1 MRIPVAIGFVFLQ
14 SICFSQKND
23 TLVLR
28 NLADNVLQQGTV
40 YSNLRYLCKQIG
52 ARPSGSANA
61 QKAVEATAKMLKDA
75 GADTVYLQPC
85 MVTHWVRGEKEKATI
100 SIGSQSKDL
109 HVCALGGSIATPAQ
123 GIKAEIIEVR
133 SFDELDQLPKEKVQ
147 GKIVFFNYPMRPELV
162 LGGYGDAVRYR
173 AGGATAAAKKG
184 AVACMVRSVTHAL
197 DYNPHTGSLRYD
209 TTITKIPALACSTMD
224 AVWLDSIMKNNS
236 AKVFLNIKMNCETLP
251 DAPSFNVIGEI
262 KGSEKPDEI
271 LTAGGHLDSWDL
283 AEGAHDDG
291 TGVMQSIEVI
301 RALKASGIRPK
312 RTVRAVMF
320 MNEENGAKG
329 AAKYDAIAIQKN
341 EHHVFAIESDEGGFA
356 AVVLNLDGKPEQAE
370 KMRSW
375 LPLFKP
381 YGVYDMPDG
390 HGGTDIGPLKNTG
403 AMLCGLGP
411 NSQRYFDVH
420 HSPIDVFEN
429 VNKRELELGAIN
441 MAAIIYLVS
450 EYGL

>member
-1 MRIPVAIGFVFLQ
+1 LEQ
-14 SICFSQKND
+14 
-23 TLVLR
+23 
-28 NLADNVLQQGTV
+28 LAN
-40 YSNLRYLCKQIG
+40 
-52 ARPSGSANA
+52 
-61 QKAVEATAKMLKDA
+61 
-75 GADTVYLQPC
+75 
-85 MVTHWVRGEKEKATI
+85 
-100 SIGSQSKDL
+100 
-109 HVCALGGSIATPAQ
+109 
-123 GIKAEIIEVR
+123 
-133 SFDELDQLPKEKVQ
+133 EKVQ

-197 DYNPHTGSLRYD
+197 DYNPHTGALRYD
-209 TTITKIPALACSTMD
+209 TAVTKIPALACSTMD
-224 AVWLDSIMKNNS
+224 AVWLDSMIQKNT
-236 AKVFLNIKMNCETLP
+236 AKITLYIKMDCQTLP
-251 DAPSFNVIGEI
+251 DAPSFNVVGEI
-262 KGSEKPDEI
+262 RGSEKPDEI
-271 LTAGGHLDSWDL
+271 LTVGGHLDSWDL

-291 TGVMQSIEVI
+291 TGVMQSVEVI
-301 RALKASGIRPK
+301 RALKATGIHPK

-329 AAKYDAIAIQKN
+329 AAKYDEIAIKKK
-341 EHHVFAIESDEGGFA
+341 EHHLFAIESDEGGFA
-356 AVVLNLDGKPEQAE
+356 AVTLNLDGKPEQAA
-370 KMRSW
+370 KMRGW

-381 YGVYDMPDG
+381 YGVFDMPEG

-403 AMLCGLGP
+403 AMLCGLSP

-441 MAAIIYLVS
+441 MTAIIYLVS